1 MIMSTDIQ
9 ERIHQQVL
17 SHPVVLFIKGTAK
30 FPQCGFSANVVR
42 IMNALGVKDM
52 LAVNVFEDPA
62 LVPALVEYASWP
74 TLPQCYVRGEFIGGS
89 DILTEMYQSGEL
101 KRLLGDLAS

>member
-1 MIMSTDIQ
+1 MSTDIQ
-9 ERIHQQVL
+9 QRIHQQVTGT
-17 SHPVVLFIKGTAK
+17 PVVLFIKGTAK

-52 LAVNVFEDPA
+52 LAVNVFEDPE

-101 KRLLGDLAS
+101 KKLLGDLAA

>member
-1 MIMSTDIQ
+1 MSADIQ
-9 ERIHQQVL
+9 QRIHQQVTGN
-17 SHPVVLFIKGTAK
+17 PVVLFIKGTAK

-42 IMNALGVKDM
+42 IMNALGVKDV
-52 LAVNVFEDPA
+52 LAVNVFEDPE

-74 TLPQCYVRGEFIGGS
+74 TLPQCYVRGEFVGGS

-101 KRLLGDLAS
+101 KKLLGDLAA

>member
-1 MIMSTDIQ
+1 MSTDIQ
-9 ERIHQQVL
+9 QRIHQQVTGN
-17 SHPVVLFIKGTAK
+17 PVVLFIKGTAK
-30 FPQCGFSANVVR
+30 FPQCGFSANVLR
-42 IMNALGVKDM
+42 IMNALGVKDV
-52 LAVNVFEDPA
+52 LAVNVFEDPE

-101 KRLLGDLAS
+101 KKLLGDLAA

>member
-1 MIMSTDIQ
+1 MSTDIQ
-9 ERIHQQVL
+9 QRIHQQVTGN
-17 SHPVVLFIKGTAK
+17 PVVLFIKGTAK

-52 LAVNVFEDPA
+52 LAVNVFEDPE
-62 LVPALVEYASWP
+62 LVPALVEYANWP
-74 TLPQCYVRGEFIGGS
+74 TLPQCYVRGEFVGGS

-101 KRLLGDLAS
+101 KKLLGDLAS

>member
-1 MIMSTDIQ
+1 MSTDIQ

>member
-1 MIMSTDIQ
+1 MSTDIQ
-9 ERIHQQVL
+9 QRIHQQVTGN
-17 SHPVVLFIKGTAK
+17 PVVLFIKGTAK

-62 LVPALVEYASWP
+62 LVPALVEYANWP

-101 KRLLGDLAS
+101 KKLLGDLAA

>member
-1 MIMSTDIQ
+1 MSTDIQ
-9 ERIHQQVL
+9 QRIHQQVTRT
-17 SHPVVLFIKGTAK
+17 PVVLFIKGTAK

-52 LAVNVFEDPA
+52 LAVNVFEDPE

-101 KRLLGDLAS
+101 KKLLGDLAA

>member
-1 MIMSTDIQ
+1 MSTDIQ
-9 ERIHQQVL
+9 QRIHQQVTGN
-17 SHPVVLFIKGTAK
+17 PVVLFIKGTAK

-52 LAVNVFEDPA
+52 LAVNVFEDPE
-62 LVPALVEYASWP
+62 LVPALVEYANWP

-101 KRLLGDLAS
+101 KKLLGDLAS

>member
-1 MIMSTDIQ
+1 MSTDIQ
-9 ERIHQQVL
+9 QRIHQQVTGT
-17 SHPVVLFIKGTAK
+17 PVVLFIKGTAK

-42 IMNALGVKDM
+42 IMNALGVKDV

-74 TLPQCYVRGEFIGGS
+74 TLPQCYVRGEFVGGS

-101 KRLLGDLAS
+101 KKLLGDLAG